1 MNTLFLYKHV
11 FRIFATNIL
20 FLCILIGT
28 VASADLRQ
36 FPHSIQF
43 IYIDSNIGNSSGG
56 HTAFRLGNMVYH
68 FQVFPDGFFRLVRD
82 NWSYFRYIYNDL
94 ENRTLTLAHI
104 SVNIKTF
111 ERIQRRLN
119 RYYLIQEAH
128 MARLDALK
136 ADEKLLS
143 DLVAGKNEILV
154 KGVGLFSQKTEP
166 SPSAHALRS
175 AMAFTHGKDFLEK
188 GIRYLDMELANI
200 SMDLTIPETT
210 IISNTTYPPRLVSI
224 SNTYQQNRLKRAAL
238 SMIQNVLPL
247 DRDKLC
253 DISALTQTGDPSEL
267 NINERMLFNAY
278 TNQLVTT
285 VVELPISKRPDWG
298 YPLLLAVA
306 RYQAI
311 HRSLDKNHLI
321 LLDVFPTDA
330 RIVSDKSLGEDPVI
344 MAKLMERGRKT
355 YLDIR
360 KKTFTEVVL
369 DERSYNLLEE
379 SGGRYAELEKGL
391 RMKANVRVAYGR
403 LIPSSPG
410 SVNLPF
416 ESESRANIVPKLEYV
431 QLAYKTYRQQ
441 LKKCYAYDL
450 ITKNCATEILRLIN
464 DTFDSQ
470 QEIRIAL
477 GGYLQPGDD
486 FSYLPFRL
494 YTLISRQFRINKT
507 EVLPAYRKRM
517 LVRMY
522 TTESNSAAVYLREF
536 NTLSSSI
543 YKHLP
548 GDTPFLFFTDDVIWP
563 RPLYGLANTVCGGL
577 ISAAGLLTLPVDQG
591 ALSKKGL
598 RGLLFSF
605 PELFFFNIRKGSFN
619 YVSDLNDP
627 QAKGLERSSPAFNRY
642 VSP

>member
-1 MNTLFLYKHV
+1 MKTLFLYKHV

-20 FLCILIGT
+20 FLCILVGT
-28 VASADLRQ
+28 VASADPRK
-36 FPHSIQF
+36 FPHAIQF

-68 FQVFPDGFFRLVRD
+68 FQVFPDGLFRLVRD
-82 NWSYFRYIYNDL
+82 NWPYFRYIYNDL
-94 ENRTLTLAHI
+94 ENRTLNLAHI
-104 SVNIKTF
+104 SVNSKTF
-111 ERIQRRLN
+111 ERIQRSFN

-143 DLVAGKNEILV
+143 DLVAGKNDILV
-154 KGVGLFSQKTEP
+154 KGVGLFSHKIKP
-166 SPSAHALRS
+166 SPSAQALRS

-188 GIRYLDMELANI
+188 GIRDLDMELANI

-238 SMIQNVLPL
+238 SVIQNVLPL
-247 DRDKLC
+247 DRDNLW
-253 DISALTQTGDPSEL
+253 DISALTPTGDPSEL
-267 NINERMLFNAY
+267 TINERMLFKAY
-278 TNQLVTT
+278 AKQLMTT
-285 VVELPISKRPDWG
+285 VVELPVSKRPDWG

-306 RYQAI
+306 RYQAL
-311 HRSLDKNHLI
+311 HRSLDENHLI

-330 RIVSDKSLGEDPVI
+330 RIVSDKSLGEDPVV
-344 MAKLMERGRKT
+344 MAKLVERSRKT

-360 KKTFTEVVL
+360 KKTIAKLVL
-369 DERSYNLLEE
+369 DERNYNLLEE

-391 RMKANVRVAYGR
+391 RMKANVRMAYGR
-403 LIPSSPG
+403 LIPSTPG
-410 SVNLPF
+410 LVNLPF
-416 ESESRANIVPKLEYV
+416 VPESRANVPKLEYV
-431 QLAYKTYRQQ
+431 QFAYKTYGQQ
-441 LKKCYAYDL
+441 LKNCYAYDL

-470 QEIRIAL
+470 KEIRQAL
-477 GGYLQPGDD
+477 GGYIQPGDD
-486 FSYLPFRL
+486 FSYLPFQL

-517 LVRMY
+517 VARMY
-522 TTESNSAAVYLREF
+522 TTESNQAAVYFREF

-591 ALSKKGL
+591 ALTKKGL

-619 YVSDLNDP
+619 YVSDSDDP
-627 QAKGLERSSPAFNRY
+627 QTKDLERSSPAFNRY

>member
-1 MNTLFLYKHV
+1 MKTLFLYKHV
-11 FRIFATNIL
+11 FRIVATNIF
-20 FLCILIGT
+20 FLCILVGT
-28 VASADLRQ
+28 VASADPRQ

-56 HTAFRLGNMVYH
+56 HTAFRLGNTVYH
-68 FQVFPDGFFRLVRD
+68 FQVFPDGLFRLVRD
-82 NWSYFRYIYNDL
+82 NWPYFRYIYNDL
-94 ENRTLTLAHI
+94 ENRTLNLAHI
-104 SVNIKTF
+104 SVNSKTF
-111 ERIQRRLN
+111 ERIQRRFN

-143 DLVAGKNEILV
+143 DLVAGKNDILV
-154 KGVGLFSQKTEP
+154 KGVGLFSQDIEP
-166 SPSAHALRS
+166 SLSAPLRS

-188 GIRYLDMELANI
+188 GIRDLDMELANI
-200 SMDLTIPETT
+200 SMDLTIPGTT
-210 IISNTTYPPRLVSI
+210 IISNTTYPPRFVSI

-238 SMIQNVLPL
+238 SVIQNVLPL
-247 DRDKLC
+247 DRDNLW
-253 DISALTQTGDPSEL
+253 DISTLTPTGDPSEL
-267 NINERMLFNAY
+267 NINERMLFKAY
-278 TNQLVTT
+278 ANQLITT
-285 VVELPISKRPDWG
+285 VVELPVSKRPDWG

-306 RYQAI
+306 RYQAV
-311 HRSLDKNHLI
+311 HRSLDENHLI

-330 RIVSDKSLGEDPVI
+330 RIVSDKSLGEDPVV
-344 MAKLMERGRKT
+344 MAKLVERSRKT

-360 KKTFTEVVL
+360 KKTVTKLAL
-369 DERSYNLLEE
+369 DERNYNLLEE

-391 RMKANVRVAYGR
+391 RMKAVRMAYGR
-403 LIPSSPG
+403 LIPSTPG
-410 SVNLPF
+410 LVNLPF
-416 ESESRANIVPKLEYV
+416 EPDSRINIVPKLEYV
-431 QLAYKTYRQQ
+431 QFAYKTYRQQ
-441 LKKCYAYDL
+441 LKNCYAYDL
-450 ITKNCATEILRLIN
+450 ITKNCATEILCLIN

-470 QEIRIAL
+470 KEIRQAL
-477 GGYLQPGDD
+477 GGYIQPGDD
-486 FSYLPFRL
+486 FSYLPFQL

-517 LVRMY
+517 VARMY
-522 TTESNSAAVYLREF
+522 TTESNWAAVYLREF

-591 ALSKKGL
+591 ALTKKGL

-619 YVSDLNDP
+619 YVSDSDDP
-627 QAKGLERSSPAFNRY
+627 QTKDLERSSPAFNRY